1 MSETWTV
8 KRCLDWTNEYLGG
21 KGIEK
26 PRVSAEW
33 MLSSIL
39 GLSRTQ
45 LYMSFDR
52 PLLPEELDRM
62 HRSVVRRAKGE
73 PLQYI
78 TGDTQFRIIDVACE
92 PGVLIPRPETE
103 LLVSLA
109 SEIIRA
115 AGGKPRVLD
124 LCTGSG
130 CIAWSLA
137 LDFPEA
143 EVTAADIS
151 PDALEVARSQFSG
164 PDPEFPGSSLV
175 SSGPE
180 FVLADV
186 LGPVPAPLERKGP
199 FGLIV
204 SNPPYVMNREKPSM
218 RCNVLDYE
226 PGLALFVPDDDPLV
240 FYRACARWADVLLAP
255 DGCALFE
262 INETLGDATASLMR
276 SFGFGSVEVLPDL
289 SGRARF
295 VRVRR

>member
-103 LLVSLA
+103 MLVA
-109 SEIIRA
+109 PRAGRA
-115 AGGKPRVLD
+115 A
-124 LCTGSG
+124 
-130 CIAWSLA
+130 
-137 LDFPEA
+137 
-143 EVTAADIS
+143 
-151 PDALEVARSQFSG
+151 
-164 PDPEFPGSSLV
+164 
-175 SSGPE
+175 
-180 FVLADV
+180 
-186 LGPVPAPLERKGP
+186 LERRGRGGP
-199 FGLIV
+199 PRGGGCCC
-204 SNPPYVMNREKPSM
+204 RE
-218 RCNVLDYE
+218 
-226 PGLALFVPDDDPLV
+226 GAT
-240 FYRACARWADVLLAP
+240 
-255 DGCALFE
+255 GCC
-262 INETLGDATASLMR
+262 
-276 SFGFGSVEVLPDL
+276 
-289 SGRARF
+289 
-295 VRVRR
+295 RVRR

>member
-1 MSETWTV
+1 MLLSDFIRYAERSLSDLYPSPEARGIVSMLCSARLGVKSYTHIVEPGYTV
-8 KRCLDWTNEYLGG
+8 
-21 KGIEK
+21 
-26 PRVSAEW
+26 
-33 MLSSIL
+33 
-39 GLSRTQ
+39 
-45 LYMSFDR
+45 
-52 PLLPEELDRM
+52 PEELLPGLESDLGRLRASEPVQYVLGYAEFCGRRFHVDR
-62 HRSVVRRAKGE
+62 R
-73 PLQYI
+73 
-78 TGDTQFRIIDVACE
+78 
-92 PGVLIPRPETE
+92 VLIPRPETE

-109 SEIIRA
+109 SEIICA
-115 AGGKPRVLD
+115 AGGKSRVLD

-143 EVTAADIS
+143 EVTGADIS

-164 PDPEFPGSSLV
+164 PVSSVPDPV

-218 RCNVLDYE
+218 RRNVLDYE

-240 FYRACARWADVLLAP
+240 FYRACARWADALLAP

-262 INETLGDATASLMR
+262 INEALGDEAASLMR
-276 SFGFGSVEVLPDL
+276 SFGFGSAEVLPDL

>member
-103 LLVSLA
+103 MLVEEVLA
-109 SEIIRA
+109 FIDRDVFGEADGASRRERA
-115 AGGKPRVLD
+115 ALDAGLRVPVEHALSSYGSALNRQYNAGEGAAALLGGA
-124 LCTGSG
+124 CTETS
-130 CIAWSLA
+130 
-137 LDFPEA
+137 
-143 EVTAADIS
+143 
-151 PDALEVARSQFSG
+151 RSG
-164 PDPEFPGSSLV
+164 PF
-175 SSGPE
+175 
-180 FVLADV
+180 
-186 LGPVPAPLERKGP
+186 
-199 FGLIV
+199 
-204 SNPPYVMNREKPSM
+204 
-218 RCNVLDYE
+218 
-226 PGLALFVPDDDPLV
+226 
-240 FYRACARWADVLLAP
+240 
-255 DGCALFE
+255 
-262 INETLGDATASLMR
+262 
-276 SFGFGSVEVLPDL
+276 L
-289 SGRARF
+289 SA
-295 VRVRR
+295 VR

>member
-1 MSETWTV
+1 MLLSDFIRYAERSLSDLYPSPEARGIVSMLCSARLGVKSYTHIVEPGYTV
-8 KRCLDWTNEYLGG
+8 
-21 KGIEK
+21 
-26 PRVSAEW
+26 
-33 MLSSIL
+33 
-39 GLSRTQ
+39 
-45 LYMSFDR
+45 
-52 PLLPEELDRM
+52 PEELLPGLERDLVRLLASEPVQYVLGCAEFCGRRFHVDR
-62 HRSVVRRAKGE
+62 R
-73 PLQYI
+73 
-78 TGDTQFRIIDVACE
+78 
-92 PGVLIPRPETE
+92 VLIPRPETE

-109 SEIIRA
+109 SGSIRA
-115 AGGKPRVLD
+115 AGGKSRVLD

-143 EVTAADIS
+143 EVTGADIS
-151 PDALEVARSQFSG
+151 PDALEVARTQFSG
-164 PDPEFPGSSLV
+164 PVSSVPDPV

-218 RCNVLDYE
+218 RRNVLDYE

-255 DGCALFE
+255 EGCALFE

-276 SFGFGSVEVLPDL
+276 SFGFGSAEVLPDL